1 MSSSAEQR
9 RSAFEEEE
17 AAPRPAARS
26 AVRALPVYVPGRKAE
41 STATAALASNESHF
55 DPLPSVLGVVSDAA
69 ESLNRYPDAVA
80 AALRE
85 RLAAHLTVD
94 SDQIAVGPGS
104 VGVLQQIIA
113 AFCDAG
119 DEVVFAWR
127 SFEAYPILVSLAGA
141 VPVPVALTADERHDL
156 DGIAAAITERTRVVL
171 LCTPNNPTGTTI
183 RHDELEALLTRV
195 PAHVVVVID
204 EAYIEFDDDPRS
216 VDSLRLLAAHD
227 NVVVLRTFS
236 KAHGLAGLRVGYS
249 VASVQV
255 ADAIRRTALPFGVST
270 LAQRA
275 AVVSLDAAAEL
286 DRRVSHV
293 VQERNRV
300 RGELEAAG
308 VGVPRSGGNFLWIR
322 SDADAQQRLVEEFAA
337 ADILVRAYPG
347 DGIRI
352 TLADEP
358 SNDRVI
364 DVLRRQAVAPRRR

>member
-1 MSSSAEQR
+1 MTSR
-9 RSAFEEEE
+9 PT
-17 AAPRPAARS
+17 PRPAVS
-26 AVRALPVYVPGRKAE
+26 ALPAYVPGRKAE

-55 DPLPSVLGVVSDAA
+55 DPLPSVLGVVSSTA

-80 AALRE
+80 AALRNH
-85 RLAAHLTVD
+85 LAVHLSVGP
-94 SDQIAVGPGS
+94 DQIAVGPGS

-141 VPVPVALTADERHDL
+141 VPMPVALTADERHDL
-156 DGIAAAITERTRVVL
+156 DGMAAAITERTRIVL

-183 RHDELEALLTRV
+183 RHDELEALLMRV
-195 PAHVVVVID
+195 PAHVLVVID
-204 EAYIEFDDDPRS
+204 EAYFEFDDDPGS
-216 VDSLRLLAAHD
+216 VDSLRLMAENN

-236 KAHGLAGLRVGYS
+236 KAYGLAGLRVGYA
-249 VASVQV
+249 VASAEV
-255 ADAIRRTALPFGVST
+255 ADATRRTALPFGVST

-286 DRRVSHV
+286 DRRVTHV
-293 VQERNRV
+293 VKERERI
-300 RGELEAAG
+300 RRELEAEG
-308 VGVPRSGGNFLWIR
+308 VPVPRSGGNFIWIR
-322 SDADAQQRLVEEFAA
+322 CDADEQQRLVEEFAA
-337 ADILVRAYPG
+337 ADILVRAYAG

-352 TLADEP
+352 TVADAP

-364 DVLRRQAVAPRRR
+364 DVLRRRSAVGGGARALASSAVPTPPT